1 MPLEE
6 DNNVQIEKLS
16 EIITNI
22 DYIEFLDVQQ
32 SYKNEDKSQKQAV
45 VTLYLTI
52 LYILTKNLVNVNSRY
67 VIALHCLERDS
78 TLYGIK
84 LKKEKNKP
92 SKYHKLT
99 QYFID
104 NRYFDRKKKDRKN
117 GEYVSKKISGY
128 IEKNMKNYFYN

>member
-84 LKKEKNKP
+84 LKKEKISHLNTI
-92 SKYHKLT
+92 SLHNTLLIT
-99 QYFID
+99 DILIE
-104 NRYFDRKKKDRKN
+104 RKK
-117 GEYVSKKISGY
+117 
-128 IEKNMKNYFYN
+128 IEKMASM